1 MPNLI
6 QFGTLDKNLINN
18 NKMEIQLLVSFLC
31 ASVLLSLMPGPDNI
45 FVLTESITKGKN
57 NGIAISLGMSLG
69 VLVHTTA
76 AATGL
81 SIIIQKSAMAF
92 TVIKFIGAAY
102 LFYLAFLSF
111 KEKKSELNFMK
122 KENDN
127 EDVSYLIKKG
137 FLMNALNPKVALFF
151 IAFLP
156 QFITKT
162 GFNITVQMFIL
173 GIIFALQVFFV
184 FYIISILSG
193 RLTKYVK
200 NPKFWNITKWSKGV
214 ILSALGMVLLFS
226 RK

>member
-1 MPNLI
+1 
-6 QFGTLDKNLINN
+6 
-18 NKMEIQLLVSFLC
+18 MEIQLLVSFLC